1 MNYKKHYELLISR
14 GKNRVLEGYVEK
26 HHIVPQC
33 MGGGDEREN
42 LVQLT
47 PEEHYVAHQ
56 LLLKMYP
63 NIWGL
68 SHATQLMTTH
78 HTDSRTTNKLFG
90 WIRRR
95 CALSMSETMKRWQK
109 ENGHPRGMAG
119 KEHSDV
125 TKKQIANSAKASKIE
140 SVGVKVYAYNL
151 DGSFY
156 KEFRTL
162 TECAEYLKTSPSNVK
177 YTAEGKFQHCSGKQL
192 RYQYVESLPA
202 YINPNKIRSKEK
214 VICIHCGKEGSGP
227 VMNRFHF
234 ENCKHKNK
242 ELQ

>member
-1 MNYKKHYELLISR
+1 MNYKKHYELLIEK
-14 GKNRVLEGYVEK
+14 GKNRVLDGYVER

-63 NIWGL
+63 NVWGL
-68 SHATQLMTTH
+68 AHAIQLMTTH

-95 CALSMSETMKRWQK
+95 CALSMSETIKNWQK
-109 ENGHPRGMAG
+109 ENGHPRGFLG
-119 KEHSDV
+119 KNHTSDI
-125 TKKQIANSAKASKIE
+125 KNQIAKTTKESKIE
-140 SVGVKVYAYNL
+140 SVGIRVYAYNL

-156 KEFRTL
+156 KEFRTI
-162 TECAEYLKTSPSNVK
+162 TECADHLNTSPSNVK
-177 YTAEGKFQHCSGKQL
+177 YTAEGKFQHCAGKQI
-192 RYQYVESLPA
+192 RYECVEKISPYKNPHTDKQY
-202 YINPNKIRSKEK
+202 NN
-214 VICIHCGKEGSGP
+214 VICPHCKKEGSGP
-227 VMNRFHF
+227 SMKRWHF
-234 ENCKHKNK
+234 DNCKHK
-242 ELQ
+242 E